1 MNAPQPFA
9 EASLA
14 GVLVHVEERLRAAD
28 SLAALRFSIANGTH
42 ALLPYRQAFVWSLD
56 GARVRLQT
64 VSGLATPVADAP
76 FSQWLDRLGASLAAR
91 DALDG
96 DYVGAQDVPAAVA
109 ADWAEWLPEWL

>member
-28 SLAALRFSIANGTH
+28 SLAALRFSIANETH

-64 VSGLATPVADAP
+64 VSGLATPVARP
-76 FSQWLDRLGASLAAR
+76 
-91 DALDG
+91 
-96 DYVGAQDVPAAVA
+96 
-109 ADWAEWLPEWL
+109 